1 MKTFVLTGDA
11 TYLTPIETVIKSILY
26 HHKGVKIY
34 FIHQDVSSEWLERL
48 KTEVTN
54 LGSVLEIIHL
64 QEDTVQ
70 SDWITFDH
78 ISPIGFARYWIPELI
93 EENRVIYLDCDMIV
107 QQSLDEL
114 FELDLQGRFLA
125 AVQDAKGIG
134 FNSGM
139 MVIDNEKWRH
149 ASITKK
155 LIHQTIENIANKQNL
170 MGDQEVLNHVL
181 GEDWLPLE
189 QQYNL
194 QVGHDTYA
202 FYGNWT
208 QHFMSKDLPKV
219 IHYTTHR
226 KPWNS
231 IVGYRYRNVWFD
243 YLSLT
248 YEQIQMHYMGEF
260 DFKNLYK
267 RYAVNL
273 FSFTD
278 SQDFLY
284 MQELVESLPEV
295 AFHIGAYTQMGDKLL
310 QLNQYSNVY
319 LYPEIVGDVL
329 DELMNTCDA
338 YLNTHFGNNQKKF
351 VEEFIRQHKKILAF
365 DCTSKN
371 SEYEIITNSQT
382 PEEMIQTISQL
393 STPLI
398 SVIIPIYNVQNYLE
412 ECITSVLNQTY
423 PNFEVI
429 LVNDGSK
436 DRSSEICEYYS
447 AQDERIIYILQENK
461 GVSSA
466 RNRGIEEA
474 NGDYVV
480 FIDGDDIMDRH
491 QLTLL
496 YEKLVEYDADIAI
509 GSYHQYSEQDGCFY
523 IHFTDEDYIEKL
535 YYRDELIDNLPELE
549 KIDVSFVTPWG
560 KLFKKHLFDHVKFP
574 LNKLAEDAFI
584 MYKLFLQCEKI
595 IFVKKSLYMYRKHH
609 SSQTGVKMSEDKLS
623 NAPEARGERLALL
636 AALGYDIKNH
646 ALWYRDG
653 LKFSL
658 HEAFEN
664 GLQNTET
671 ARRIQ
676 ENLYFLEH
684 YCLNHEDKS
693 VDN

>member
-1 MKTFVLTGDA
+1 MKTFVLTGDV
-11 TYLTPIETVIKSILY
+11 TYVTPIETAIKSILY

-34 FIHQDVSSEWLERL
+34 FIHQDVSTDWLERL
-48 KTEVTN
+48 KKEVIN
-54 LGSVLEIIHL
+54 LESVLEIIHL
-64 QEDTVQ
+64 EEDTVQ
-70 SDWITFDH
+70 SDWMTFDH

-114 FELDLQGRFLA
+114 FELDLQGHFLA

-139 MVIDNEKWRH
+139 MVIDNQKWRNC
-149 ASITKK
+149 SISKK
-155 LIHQTIENIANKQNL
+155 LIHQTVENVTNEQNL
-170 MGDQEVLNHVL
+170 IGDQEVLNHVF
-181 GEDWLPLE
+181 GEDWLPLD
-189 QQYNL
+189 QLYNL

-202 FYGNWT
+202 YYGNWT
-208 QHFMSKDLPKV
+208 QHFMSKDLPKI

-248 YEQIQMHYMGEF
+248 YEQIQRHYMGDF

-267 RYAVNL
+267 RYTVNL

-284 MQELVESLPEV
+284 IKELVESLPDV

-319 LYPEIVGDVL
+319 LYPEIVGDVV
-329 DELMNTCDA
+329 DELTSVCDA
-338 YLNTHFGNNQKKF
+338 YLDTHFGNNQKSF

-371 SEYEIITNSQT
+371 PEYEIIINSQT
-382 PEEMIQTISQL
+382 PDEMIQTIKQL

-412 ECITSVLNQTY
+412 DCITSVLNQTY
-423 PNFEVI
+423 PNVEVI
-429 LVNDGSK
+429 LVNDGST

-447 AQDERIIYILQENK
+447 AQDERIIYISQENK
-461 GVSSA
+461 GLSGA
-466 RNRGIEEA
+466 RNRGIEES

-480 FIDGDDIMDRH
+480 FIDGDDVMDSQ

-535 YYRDELIDNLPELE
+535 YFRDELIDDLPELE
-549 KIDVSFVTPWG
+549 KIDVSFVTAWG
-560 KLFKKHLFDHVKFP
+560 KLFKKHLFNHVKFP
-574 LNKLAEDAFI
+574 LNKLSEDVFV

-595 IFVKKSLYMYRKHH
+595 IFVKKSLYTYRRHNTSIMGSKF
-609 SSQTGVKMSEDKLS
+609 SELQLTY
-623 NAPEARGERLALL
+623 NPEARLERLALL
-636 AALGYDIKNH
+636 LALGYDIKKH
-646 ALWYRDG
+646 TLSYKYT
-653 LKFSL
+653 LQLSL
-658 HEAFEN
+658 HDAYESGLEN
-664 GLQNTET
+664 SET
-671 ARRIQ
+671 ARRLQ

-684 YCLNHEDKS
+684 FSLNNEDKS

>member
-1 MKTFVLTGDA
+1 MKTFVLTGDV
-11 TYLTPIETVIKSILY
+11 TYVTPIETAIKSILY

-34 FIHQDVSSEWLERL
+34 FIHQDVSTDWLERL
-48 KTEVTN
+48 KKEVIN
-54 LGSVLEIIHL
+54 LESVLEIIHL
-64 QEDTVQ
+64 EEDTVQ
-70 SDWITFDH
+70 SDWMTFDH

-114 FELDLQGRFLA
+114 FELDLQGHFLA

-139 MVIDNEKWRH
+139 MVIDNQKWRNC
-149 ASITKK
+149 SISKK
-155 LIHQTIENIANKQNL
+155 LIHQTVENVTNEQNL
-170 MGDQEVLNHVL
+170 IGDQEVLNHVF
-181 GEDWLPLE
+181 GEDWLPLD
-189 QQYNL
+189 QLYNL

-202 FYGNWT
+202 YYGNWT
-208 QHFMSKDLPKV
+208 QHFMSKDLPKI

-248 YEQIQMHYMGEF
+248 YEQIQRHYMGDF

-267 RYAVNL
+267 RYTVNL

-284 MQELVESLPEV
+284 IKELVESLPDV

-319 LYPEIVGDVL
+319 LYPEIVGDVV
-329 DELMNTCDA
+329 DELTSVCDA
-338 YLNTHFGNNQKKF
+338 YLDTHFGNNQKSF

-371 SEYEIITNSQT
+371 PEYEIIINSQT
-382 PEEMIQTISQL
+382 PDEMIQTIKQL

-412 ECITSVLNQTY
+412 DCITSVLNQTY
-423 PNFEVI
+423 PNVEVI
-429 LVNDGSK
+429 LVNDGST

-447 AQDERIIYILQENK
+447 AQDERIIYISQENK
-461 GVSSA
+461 GLSGA
-466 RNRGIEEA
+466 RNRGIEES

-480 FIDGDDIMDRH
+480 FIDGDDVMDSQ

-535 YYRDELIDNLPELE
+535 YFRDELIDDLPELE
-549 KIDVSFVTPWG
+549 KIDVSFVTAWG
-560 KLFKKHLFDHVKFP
+560 KLFKKHLFNHVKFP
-574 LNKLAEDAFI
+574 LNKLSEDVFV

-595 IFVKKSLYMYRKHH
+595 IFVKKSLYTYRRHNTSIMGSKF
-609 SSQTGVKMSEDKLS
+609 SELQLTY
-623 NAPEARGERLALL
+623 NPEARLERLALL
-636 AALGYDIKNH
+636 LALGYDIKKH
-646 ALWYRDG
+646 TLSYKYT
-653 LKFSL
+653 LQLSL
-658 HEAFEN
+658 HDAYES
-664 GLQNTET
+664 GLQNSET
-671 ARRIQ
+671 ARRLQ

-684 YCLNHEDKS
+684 FSLNNEDKS

>member
-26 HHKGVKIY
+26 HHQGVKIY

-54 LGSVLEIIHL
+54 LGSVLEGIQL
-64 QEDTVQ
+64 QENTVQ

-93 EENRVIYLDCDMIV
+93 EEDRVLYLDCDMIV
-107 QQSLDEL
+107 HQPLDEL
-114 FELDLQGRFLA
+114 FELDLQGHFLA

-139 MVIDNEKWRH
+139 MVIDNQKWRH

-155 LIHQTIENIANKQNL
+155 LIHQTIENVGNGQNL
-170 MGDQEVLNHVL
+170 MGDQEVLNHVF
-181 GEDWLPLE
+181 GENWLPLE
-189 QQYNL
+189 QLYNL

-202 FYGNWT
+202 YYGNWT
-208 QHFMSKDLPKV
+208 QHFMSKDLPKI

-248 YEQIQMHYMGEF
+248 YEQIQRHYMGDF

-267 RYAVNL
+267 RYTVNL

-284 MQELVESLPEV
+284 IKELVESLPDV

-310 QLNQYSNVY
+310 ELNHYSNVY
-319 LYPEIVGDVL
+319 LYPEIVGDVI
-329 DELMNTCDA
+329 DELTSVCDA
-338 YLNTHFGNNQKKF
+338 YLDTHFGNNQKSF

-371 SEYEIITNSQT
+371 PEYEIIINSQT
-382 PEEMIQTISQL
+382 PDEMIQTIKQL

-412 ECITSVLNQTY
+412 DCITSVLNQTY
-423 PNFEVI
+423 PNVEVI
-429 LVNDGSK
+429 LVNDGST

-447 AQDERIIYILQENK
+447 AQDERIIYISQENK
-461 GVSSA
+461 GLSGA
-466 RNRGIEEA
+466 RNRGIEES

-480 FIDGDDIMDRH
+480 FIDGDDVMDSQ

-509 GSYHQYSEQDGCFY
+509 GSYH
-523 IHFTDEDYIEKL
+523 
-535 YYRDELIDNLPELE
+535 
-549 KIDVSFVTPWG
+549 
-560 KLFKKHLFDHVKFP
+560 
-574 LNKLAEDAFI
+574 
-584 MYKLFLQCEKI
+584 
-595 IFVKKSLYMYRKHH
+595 
-609 SSQTGVKMSEDKLS
+609 
-623 NAPEARGERLALL
+623 
-636 AALGYDIKNH
+636 
-646 ALWYRDG
+646 
-653 LKFSL
+653 
-658 HEAFEN
+658 
-664 GLQNTET
+664 
-671 ARRIQ
+671 
-676 ENLYFLEH
+676 
-684 YCLNHEDKS
+684 
-693 VDN
+693 

>member
-11 TYLTPIETVIKSILY
+11 TYLTPIETAIKSILY

-34 FIHQDVSSEWLERL
+34 FIHQDVSTDWLERL
-48 KTEVTN
+48 KKEVTN
-54 LGSVLEIIHL
+54 LESVLEIIHL
-64 QEDTVQ
+64 EEDTVQ
-70 SDWITFDH
+70 SDWMTFDH

-114 FELDLQGRFLA
+114 FELDLQGHFLA

-139 MVIDNEKWRH
+139 MVIDNQKWRNC
-149 ASITKK
+149 SITKK
-155 LIHQTIENIANKQNL
+155 LIHQTIENVTNEQNL
-170 MGDQEVLNHVL
+170 IGDQDVLNHVF

-189 QQYNL
+189 QLYNL

-202 FYGNWT
+202 YYGNWT
-208 QHFMSKDLPKV
+208 QHFMSKDLPKI

-243 YLSLT
+243 YFSLT

-284 MQELVESLPEV
+284 IKELVESLPDV

-310 QLNQYSNVY
+310 ELNHYSNVY
-319 LYPEIVGDVL
+319 LYPEIVGDVI
-329 DELMNTCDA
+329 DELTSVCDA
-338 YLNTHFGNNQKKF
+338 YLDTHFGNNQKSF

-371 SEYEIITNSQT
+371 PEYEIIINSQT
-382 PEEMIQTISQL
+382 PDEMIQTIKQL

-412 ECITSVLNQTY
+412 DCITSVLNQTY
-423 PNFEVI
+423 PNVEVI
-429 LVNDGSK
+429 LVNDGST

-447 AQDERIIYILQENK
+447 AQDERIIYISQENK
-461 GVSSA
+461 GLSGA
-466 RNRGIEEA
+466 RNRGIEES

-480 FIDGDDIMDRH
+480 FIDGDDVMDSQ

-535 YYRDELIDNLPELE
+535 YFRDELIDDLPELE
-549 KIDVSFVTPWG
+549 KIDVSFVTAWG
-560 KLFKKHLFDHVKFP
+560 KLFKKHLFNHVKFP
-574 LNKLAEDAFI
+574 LNKLSEDVFV

-595 IFVKKSLYMYRKHH
+595 IFVKKSLYTYRRHNTSIMGSKF
-609 SSQTGVKMSEDKLS
+609 SELQLTY
-623 NAPEARGERLALL
+623 NPEARLERLALL
-636 AALGYDIKNH
+636 LALGYDIKKH
-646 ALWYRDG
+646 TLSYKYT
-653 LKFSL
+653 LQLSL
-658 HEAFEN
+658 HDAYES
-664 GLQNTET
+664 GLQNSEI
-671 ARRIQ
+671 ARRLQ

-684 YCLNHEDKS
+684 YCVNHKDKS